1 VLDPRELYSFET
13 DTDVSALRA
22 SVLVVAF
29 GGYLDAGGTQ
39 RLLVDHLLSTLQHSV
54 VATFDID
61 QLFDYRGRRPVM
73 TFERDRWTA
82 YEDPT
87 LVLYRVLD
95 DEGVPF
101 LLLSG
106 REPDYQWERVVEAV
120 RGLID
125 RFGVSLT
132 VTVYG
137 IPMAVPH
144 TRPLWVSAHAT
155 HDYLVHGRDSV
166 FGTVKVPA
174 GAQNLLELRLGE
186 AGHQAVGY
194 AVHVPHYV
202 AQSDYPAAALAGL
215 ENLIAATGL
224 ALPDAALQIAAA
236 DTQRAIAAEVAKTED
251 APQVVEALE
260 EQYDGFVAGRQR
272 KALLAGDDSLIPT
285 ADELGAEFEQFLRQ
299 QDGPEGSG
307 KPAD

>member
-1 VLDPRELYSFET
+1 VQDPRGLYRFET
-13 DTDVSALRA
+13 DTDIGDLRA

-39 RLLVDHLLSTLQHSV
+39 RILVDHLLSTLTHSV

-61 QLFDYRGRRPVM
+61 QLFDYRGRRPLM
-73 TFERDRWTA
+73 TFERDRWTR
-82 YEDPT
+82 YDDPA
-87 LVLYRVLD
+87 LVLYRVVD

-101 LLLSG
+101 LLLTG

-120 RGLID
+120 RGLIE
-125 RFGVSLT
+125 RFGVTLT

-155 HDYLVHGRDSV
+155 HDHLVQGREAV

-202 AQSDYPAAALAGL
+202 AQSEFPAAALAGL
-215 ENLIAATGL
+215 ENLLAATGL

-236 DTQRAIAAEVAKTED
+236 DTQRAIAAEVSKTED

-260 EQYDGFVAGRQR
+260 EQYDTFVAGRQR

-285 ADELGAEFEQFLRQ
+285 AEELAEEFEAFLRQ
-299 QDGPEGSG
+299 QDGPEG
-307 KPAD
+307 KPKA